1 MPAAAAASPPLL
13 LSAAATAAE
22 WRAAPLPA
30 LVALYDACTR
40 AYYHTD
46 APLLSDARFD
56 ALEEVLR
63 ERAPDHP
70 ALAAVG
76 ARRGGDDGD
85 DDHDEGGGGGGA
97 RACAL
102 PRWMGSQ
109 DKIYAGDHRGFAA
122 WGRRPRPGR
131 SSRSRRWRRR

>member
-1 MPAAAAASPPLL
+1 MPAAAASPPLL

-76 ARRGGDDGD
+76 ARRGGDD
-85 DDHDEGGGGGGA
+85 A
-97 RACAL
+97 FT
-102 PRWMGSQ
+102 PR
-109 DKIYAGDHRGFAA
+109 
-122 WGRRPRPGR
+122 R
-131 SSRSRRWRRR
+131 SSRLVTRPQKKFRG